1 MERRA
6 AESTGYVCASPRRHR
21 RHRSRRNRNK
31 LTDKQQQFMY
41 FAGQFAEATNM
52 FASDELYRQ
61 RAAGEQRLVDEF
73 EQLLPKYLVFLEDP
87 CDSEGSD
94 DVPVSVDEVVVN
106 LLNTINVAQAL
117 HKNASTVGFFET
129 RPSFSSVARW

>member
-31 LTDKQQQFMY
+31 LSEKQQQFSL
-41 FAGQFAEATNM
+41 FGGQFAEANM
-52 FASDELYRQ
+52 LASDELYRQ
-61 RAAGEQRLVDEF
+61 RAVVEQRLVDDF

-117 HKNASTVGFFET
+117 HKDATTVGFFDT